1 MMSSRVR
8 GTERARQTSRIL
20 RYGHPVDNPCEYCSH
35 QGQGC
40 IMDDKN
46 RNCAACT
53 KRGRKCEKR
62 FHNNNEWVQFEKD
75 EVATTRQLNEALA
88 EQAKLSA
95 KIVRLFKQQEFLR
108 SKGRRMLDHDTV
120 VMDKL
125 DEEDSPSSMELSP
138 NQLIDQLSPGFWT
151 ELDIIAIA
159 DNNPEAVAGNSSGCQ

>member
-1 MMSSRVR
+1 MMSSHVR
-8 GTERARQTSRIL
+8 GTECARQASRIL

-40 IMDDKN
+40 IIDDKN
-46 RNCAACT
+46 QACT
-53 KRGRKCEKR
+53 KRGRMCKKQ

-95 KIVRLFKQQEFLR
+95 KIVWLFKQQEFLC
-108 SKGRRMLDHDTV
+108 SKGRRMLDYDTMV
-120 VMDKL
+120 IDKL